1 MACVSSPQP
10 LAHGK
15 DAGGWSSAEP
25 FAIPPP
31 PPFLPPPQWLL
42 KHSRLGSCA
51 ILEAASLPGG
61 EGGDAGRGYKAGWQ
75 GAREPPEAAAS
86 GGAECGLAMGRTLS
100 SLLLLL
106 PALYQAGCAGTKS
119 QLASPQGP
127 GLALRLQRS
136 PGACLPNPCQHQGR
150 CQAVEDSPVCSCK
163 PGFTGAFCQDVL
175 MKLACKDD
183 HMKMMVRKE
192 VFEVLRIPQELVHLK
207 NKACKVSERW
217 EEGELFWAATLTRDN
232 YTACGSVIQQNSSHV
247 SYFNVLES
255 EWGAGM
261 EVISR
266 SLQLKVNFSCI
277 YSYEQVVKLPFAL
290 TAVDKLVQFV
300 VREERINISMRLYK
314 SPSYLQ
320 PYHLPT
326 AAIPLTDTLYVL
338 LRAEGHHQLKA
349 FQLSA
354 EDCWATPGTAPYQ
367 AVQHKLIEKGC
378 PQDKTVS
385 YLNSSGEST
394 AVKFSFQMFRFV
406 GHPQLF
412 LHCRVRLCAPD
423 ALQPCAK
430 QCPRRQRKKRAPED
444 DYDQVVSYGPIHLL
458 PAGAETPARSEQQ
471 HLKGPTPWLLSGLI
485 LLAVLGLLTRAAA
498 AVGTRWQSGQQRAAP
513 Q

>member
-1 MACVSSPQP
+1 Q
-10 LAHGK
+10 
-15 DAGGWSSAEP
+15 E
-25 FAIPPP
+25 
-31 PPFLPPPQWLL
+31 
-42 KHSRLGSCA
+42 
-51 ILEAASLPGG
+51 
-61 EGGDAGRGYKAGWQ
+61 
-75 GAREPPEAAAS
+75 
-86 GGAECGLAMGRTLS
+86 RTLS
-100 SLLLLL
+100 CLLLLL
-106 PALYQAGCAGTKS
+106 SALCLAVCEGNKS
-119 QLASPQGP
+119 ESPSTLPHSP
-127 GLALRLQRS
+127 GLALSLQRS
-136 PGACLPNPCQHQGR
+136 PGACLPNPCQHQGK
-150 CQAVEDSPVCSCK
+150 CQVVEDSPVCSCK

-192 VFEVLRIPQELVHLK
+192 VFELLRIPQELVHLK
-207 NKACKVSERW
+207 NKECKVSESR
-217 EEGELFWAATLTRDN
+217 EEGELFWAATLTREN

-277 YSYEQVVKLPFAL
+277 YTYEQVVKLPFAL

-300 VREERINISMRLYK
+300 VKEERINVSMRLYK

-326 AAIPLTDTLYVL
+326 TAISLMDTLYVL
-338 LRAEGHHQLKA
+338 LRTEGHHQLKY
-349 FQLSA
+349 FLLSA

-367 AVQHKLIEKGC
+367 GVQHKLIEKGC
-378 PQDKTVS
+378 PHDKTVK
-385 YLNSSGEST
+385 YLNASGEST
-394 AVKFSFQMFRFV
+394 TVKFSFQMFRFV
-406 GHPQLF
+406 GYPEVF

-430 QCPRRQRKKRAPED
+430 QCPRQRRRKRALED

-458 PAGAETPARSEQQ
+458 PAGAKTHSSSDQQ
-471 HLKGPTPWLLSGLI
+471 HLKGRSNP
-485 LLAVLGLLTRAAA
+485 LGRA
-498 AVGTRWQSGQQRAAP
+498 
-513 Q
+513 